1 MEKWCEIRQR
11 VKNQGVSKR
20 QILRETGMHWKT
32 LEKILE
38 NPQPPGYRQKESRP
52 KPKIGPY
59 LNRIHEILKEDRD
72 YPKKQRHTAKRIFER
87 IQEEGYEGGYTMV
100 QEAVRELKDTNQE
113 VYIPLSQRPGEA
125 QVDFGY
131 ALVHMNGILRKV
143 AFFVMALPFSDALF
157 VAAFERECTETFWEG
172 HVRAFEFFGGVP
184 TRITYDNS
192 KVMVSKILG
201 VHKRKLTDGFLQLKS
216 HYLFDHHFC
225 TVRRANEKGIVEG
238 CVKFARLNFF
248 VPVPRVRSFKEL
260 NSHLEACCISDRN
273 RKVWGKSQTKK
284 VLLEEEQKHFL
295 QLPAS
300 SFDACRKVSTAA
312 NSLSLVRFDR
322 NDYSVPAVYA
332 HRPVIAKGYVNQ
344 VVLFHK
350 DQEIARHDR
359 VWDKE
364 TVTFNPVHYLQ
375 VLEEKPGALDYARPL
390 EDWNLPDCF
399 DVLRRRL
406 ETEQDHQGTREFI
419 RVLRLLEH
427 HSLQR
432 LSRAVEK
439 ALRVRGHSRDA
450 VGQFLYDPEYD
461 LPRNFSLNGR
471 DHLKQVHVQSPD
483 IGQYNTLLAGGGQ

>member
-1 MEKWCEIRQR
+1 
-11 VKNQGVSKR
+11 
-20 QILRETGMHWKT
+20 MHWKT
-32 LEKILE
+32 LNKILA
-38 NPQPPGYRQKESRP
+38 NPQPPGYRQKEPRP
-52 KPKIGPY
+52 KPKIDPY
-59 LNRIHEILKEDRD
+59 LNQIHEILQEDRD

-87 IQEEGYEGGYTMV
+87 IQQEGYEGGITVV
-100 QEAVRELKDTNQE
+100 QEAVRAWKETNQE

-131 ALVHMNGILRKV
+131 ALVHMNGVLRKV
-143 AFFVMALPFSDALF
+143 AFFVMALPFSDAMF
-157 VAAFERECTETFWEG
+157 VTAFERECTETFWEG

-192 KVMVSKILG
+192 RVMVSKILG
-201 VHKRKLTDGFLQLKS
+201 THKRKLTDGFLQLKS

-248 VPVPRVRSFKEL
+248 VPVPRVRSFEEL
-260 NSHLEACCISDRN
+260 NTFLEECCTSDRN
-273 RKVWGKSQTKK
+273 RRVRGKTQTKN
-284 VLLEEEQKHFL
+284 VLLEEDRTQFL
-295 QLPAS
+295 PLPAS
-300 SFDACRKVSTAA
+300 RFDACRKVSTAA

-332 HRPVIAKGYVNQ
+332 YRPVIAKGYVDQ
-344 VVLFHK
+344 VVLCYK
-350 DQEIARHDR
+350 DQVIATHPRI
-359 VWDKE
+359 WE
-364 TVTFNPVHYLQ
+364 TETITFDPVHYLRI
-375 VLEEKPGALDYARPL
+375 LEEKPGALDYARPL

-399 DVLRRRL
+399 NVLRRRL

-427 HSLQR
+427 QSLSK

-450 VGQFLYDPEYD
+450 VAQFLYDSESNF
-461 LPRNFSLNGR
+461 PRTFSLKGR
-471 DHLKQVHVQSPD
+471 EHLKQVHVQSPD
-483 IGQYNTLLAGGGQ
+483 IKQYNTLLPGGGR